1 MKKRQ
6 SLKKQFKARKKREP
20 RTSIISFRIRETEAQ
35 LLAVDLER
43 RPVIGIKSLKQ
54 FARKLTIDYARD
66 RLVYVREVERRL
78 DPEAR
83 NGVKKI
89 EAPNCQL
96 SDPRFIK
103 SLRNFLRDEESWHR
117 LRLFML
123 VTGWPPK
130 FVKVYRATKNKKK
143 RLRIA
148 RKVLT
153 SMLRN

>member
-6 SLKKQFKARKKREP
+6 SSKQQVKTRKKREP
-20 RTSIISFRIRETEAQ
+20 RTSIISFRLRKTEAE
-35 LLAVDLER
+35 LLANDLER

-89 EAPNCQL
+89 ELPNCHL
-96 SDPRFIK
+96 NDPRFIR
-103 SLRNFLRDEESWHR
+103 SLRNFLREEENWHR

-123 VTGWPPK
+123 MAGWPHK
-130 FVKVYRATKNKKK
+130 FVKVYRATKNKNK